1 MDNRFKE
8 MTKRRDRLLIGF
20 QISFILILIG
30 VFVTN
35 TLYVWK
41 HKHIEK
47 GADFKE
53 SGSAVMENLDVV
65 RGNKYIFF
73 GEFSLLFL
81 YRIVTVLVLCIA
93 LWRYWQAHRYRKSN
107 GREQE
112 KGYSKV

>member
-1 MDNRFKE
+1 MDKKFKE

-20 QISFILILIG
+20 QISFILILTA
-30 VFVTN
+30 VFVIN

-47 GADFKE
+47 SDDFKE

-73 GEFSLLFL
+73 GEFSLLFF
-81 YRIVTVLVLCIA
+81 YRLVTVLILCKA
-93 LWRYWQAHRYRKSN
+93 LWSYWKAYRYRKQN
-107 GREQE
+107 GRE
-112 KGYSKV
+112 